1 MNYKVGAKGAMVKKI
16 QQAVK
21 CYPDGIFG
29 RLTEEAVKVWQ
40 KEHGLTADGIVG
52 VATLAKMFPAIF
64 VLKKSRR
71 KITDIV
77 VHCTASKEGVPLT
90 VERIREM
97 HKANGWSDI
106 GYHYVVDLYGD
117 VHNGRDVD
125 ISGAHVSGHN
135 AHSIGVVYVG
145 GLDGG
150 GKCKDT
156 RTQAQKA
163 ALLSLLIDLKMMY
176 PDAKIS
182 GHRDFSP
189 DLNHN
194 GIIEPK
200 EWIKECPCFDAKKE
214 YERL

>member
-90 VERIREM
+90 VEHIR
-97 HKANGWSDI
+97 
-106 GYHYVVDLYGD
+106 
-117 VHNGRDVD
+117 
-125 ISGAHVSGHN
+125 
-135 AHSIGVVYVG
+135 
-145 GLDGG
+145 
-150 GKCKDT
+150 
-156 RTQAQKA
+156 AQGERNKSFC
-163 ALLSLLIDLKMMY
+163 ALL
-176 PDAKIS
+176 
-182 GHRDFSP
+182 H
-189 DLNHN
+189 
-194 GIIEPK
+194 
-200 EWIKECPCFDAKKE
+200 
-214 YERL
+214 

>member
-21 CYPDGIFG
+21 CYPDGVFG

-106 GYHYVVDLYGD
+106 GYHYVVDLQGD

-150 GKCKDT
+150 GKPKDT
-156 RTQAQKA
+156 RTQEQKA
-163 ALLSLLIDLKMMY
+163 SLLSLLIDLKMMY

-200 EWIKECPCFDAKKE
+200 EWIKECPCFDAKTE
-214 YERL
+214 YSRL

>member
-1 MNYKVGAKGAMVKKI
+1 MNYKVGSKGEMVKKI
-16 QQAVK
+16 QGVVK
-21 CYPDGIFG
+21 CYPDGVFG

-40 KEHGLTADGIVG
+40 KEHGLTDDGIVG

-106 GYHYVVDLYGD
+106 GYHYVVDLQGD

-200 EWIKECPCFDAKKE
+200 EWIKECPCFDAKTE
-214 YERL
+214 YSRL